1 MARTYKDLTR
11 EDCEQFRR
19 EHPEMTRQY
28 LYQHHSTYARAM
40 KRLGIFDE
48 LWPSLQRPWTE
59 LTVEDCERFRREHPE
74 MRRDELRTYHYSYL
88 IAMQRLGIFDELYP
102 RRKDRPDMLT
112 LEQCEAFQREH
123 PGLTR
128 EEMRMHHTAYMKA
141 MKQLGVYDTLYPLKH
156 QSYSDEYLI
165 ERASLY
171 KNQRDMLNSEPK
183 ILRAICARG
192 KEFKDVALKHMKRLG
207 NMKWKMI
214 YAYEFPDGTAYVGLT
229 YDKER
234 RQKDHLREEGSA
246 VRRHRE
252 QTGLEPVYR
261 QLTGLMPVEDAQRM
275 EGEWKERYEKDGWT
289 MLNIRPTGGIGGS
302 QLKVDEQRVIDLFK
316 QGVPSKLIPKYVN
329 CYHTTVSKI
338 LKRAGLSYRGM
349 SNVPI
354 EVLDDDGLVIETFPS
369 IKDAADA
376 WGMHPANVRK
386 NMRNGW
392 RTRGHYLR
400 HNAEVYRVKYG
411 KEPPEW
417 EGIPKEKGC

>member
-59 LTVEDCERFRREHPE
+59 LTMEDCERFRREHPDLTRKE
-74 MRRDELRTYHYSYL
+74 
-88 IAMQRLGIFDELYP
+88 LGIYHGSHLRAMRALGCLERLYP
-102 RRKDRPDMLT
+102 ARKVSR
-112 LEQCEAFQREH
+112 
-123 PGLTR
+123 
-128 EEMRMHHTAYMKA
+128 
-141 MKQLGVYDTLYPLKH
+141 
-156 QSYSDEYLI
+156 YSDEELIARAREFKHVRELI
-165 ERASLY
+165 ENDRQVLKAIY
-171 KNQRDMLNSEPK
+171 K
-183 ILRAICARG
+183 RG
-192 KEFKDVALKHMKRLG
+192 NDVRHEAMKHMVPLG
-207 NMKWKMI
+207 NKKWKLI
-214 YAYEFPDGTAYVGLT
+214 YAYEFPDDTAYVGLT
-229 YDKER
+229 YDEER
-234 RQKDHLREEGSA
+234 RQSDHLYEENSA

-261 QLTGLMPVEDAQRM
+261 QLTGLMPVKEAQRM
-275 EGEWKERYEKDGWT
+275 EGEWKERYERDGWK
-289 MLNIRPTGGIGGS
+289 MLNVVATGGIGGS
-302 QLKVDEQRVIDLFK
+302 QPRIDKQRVIDLFK
-316 QGVPSKLIPKYVN
+316 SGVPAKAIPERMDVAYS
-329 CYHTTVSKI
+329 TVSKI